1 MRHED
6 HFVCPEDNMRKVI
19 LIAGGG
25 ELPNQVVENFTTNK
39 ILFYCI
45 SFKNNPLPNIRNKK
59 NHKIINYG
67 KIVTELN
74 RLKNMGFNEI
84 IMIGNLNRPKISE
97 IKPDIN
103 ALKLI
108 SKFTRILLKGGDN
121 NLFTLITE
129 TLEKLGF
136 KVEDIR
142 NVLPYNFLGKG
153 NQTSVNLTE
162 INKKDIQK
170 GKMILNT
177 ISKFD
182 IGQSIII
189 QQGNVIGIE
198 TLHGTDHLIKV
209 SACYSNEQDKPT
221 LIKLVKKKQNL
232 KVDLPTIGI
241 KTLKNCKKFS
251 IGGIAYSA
259 KKTLFVNK
267 QEIINFCN
275 LNKIFL
281 YGI

>member
-25 ELPNQVVENFTTNK
+25 ELPNQVVENFTINK

-74 RLKNMGFNEI
+74 RLKNIGFNEI

-136 KVEDIR
+136 KVVDIR

-209 SACYSNEQDKPT
+209 SAYYSNEPDKPT

-241 KTLKNCKKFS
+241 KTLKNCKKCS